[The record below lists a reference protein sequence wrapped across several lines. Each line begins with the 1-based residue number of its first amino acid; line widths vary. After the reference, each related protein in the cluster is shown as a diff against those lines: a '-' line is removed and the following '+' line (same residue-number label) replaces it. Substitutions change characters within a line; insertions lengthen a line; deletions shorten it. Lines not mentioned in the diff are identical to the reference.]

1 MLPPP
6 PFTRRLE
13 GGGLS
18 LSGAAFFQPRNIAR
32 IWSDVPKEASAKFV
46 SPVSALSGGY
56 APLGSSRGT
65 CPRLQC
71 VRSRALPSRPRSAP
85 PLPAAAAVA
94 GFEATPAAITTVLR
108 LRSVRRTDS
117 SAQGKPRIR
126 RGPPVAAAVALV
138 AAATQA
144 QWPSC
149 ARFKASSVSWP
160 GAARH
165 PSGDSPRGARTG
177 VRCCSRRPHS
187 TSAFP
192 GTSTRRATP

>member
-1 MLPPP
+1 MFPCVSNEFPCCPMLPPSC
-6 PFTRRLE
+6 FTHVWK
-13 GGGLS
+13 GPS
-18 LSGAAFFQPRNIAR
+18 ST
-32 IWSDVPKEASAKFV
+32 PKRQVRSFVFV
-46 SPVSALSGGY
+46 SAQRGY
-56 APLGSSRGT
+56 SHSRGT

>member
-13 GGGLS
+13 GGGLLPAQEYCADLERGS
-18 LSGAAFFQPRNIAR
+18 QRGKCEVCECSQRGVR
-32 IWSDVPKEASAKFV
+32 S
-46 SPVSALSGGY
+46 
-56 APLGSSRGT
+56 LGSSRGT